1 MVLQL
6 HIPAENQCL
15 GRGLDPGRME
25 SYRARSFCPELQKE
39 AVITDLLYGGSAWEL
54 AASLLGRGRVKRPG
68 RGQIALSFPD
78 ASPPG
83 RLHPHLDGMLEGMPE
98 VALPEPVPVSGRAG
112 DVVLCH
118 YQLAHAAGPNT
129 SPHIRYAVYFRLEHV
144 DHGRQKW
151 ECLIDVW
158 REWPGMAGAA
168 GQRTSTGNSTS
179 SFPLRHQPSRFEQ

>member
-54 AASLLGRGRVKRPG
+54 AASLLGRGRLKRPG

-83 RLHPHLDGMLEGMPE
+83 RLHPHLDGMYTPTNG
-98 VALPEPVPVSGRAG
+98 VPRGEM
-112 DVVLCH
+112 
-118 YQLAHAAGPNT
+118 